1 MDVEFWKGFW
11 ALVLL
16 LGCLLFLGLSI
27 VVTVGGLGDVRAL
40 FRRLA
45 GEKGDL
51 TQRRKD
57 AKEER

>member
-1 MDVEFWKGFW
+1 MGVEFWKSLW

-27 VVTVGGLGDVRAL
+27 VVTVGGLADVRAL
-40 FRRLA
+40 FRGLSRDFA
-45 GEKGDL
+45 
-51 TQRRKD
+51 QRRKD

>member
-27 VVTVGGLGDVRAL
+27 VVTGGGLGDVRAL
-40 FRRLA
+40 FRRLSEDFA
-45 GEKGDL
+45 
-51 TQRRKD
+51 QRRKD
-57 AKEER
+57 AKQER